1 MVLKIIICII
11 FCFLS
16 ELLTYKFIKRI
27 DKRERKK
34 LQIWEQEF
42 VETMQPEIEKLNE
55 KYVEFIKLKE
65 KSSEVK

>member
-1 MVLKIIICII
+1 MVLNIIICVV

-16 ELLTYKFIKRI
+16 ETLTYKFIKKI
-27 DKRERKK
+27 DKKERKK

-42 VETMQPEIEKLNE
+42 VETMQPEIERLNI
-55 KYVEFIKLKE
+55 KYMEFIKLKE